1 MIEDE
6 LIRVV
11 FATMDTASQP
21 NLAPARSDEIR
32 RHVKQVT
39 RVGCPR
45 RRTKN
50 QLMIVS
56 TP

>member
-6 LIRVV
+6 LIRVA

-32 RHVKQVT
+32 RHVKQVARFDCLAVQRSIQNPGT
-39 RVGCPR
+39 H
-45 RRTKN
+45 
-50 QLMIVS
+50 
-56 TP
+56 